1 LPARIDELSRG
12 GKNNQ
17 MPRLTGIHHVTVPTS
32 DPLAASDWYVRVFN
46 FAALLMEERESEVV
60 AVLLQH
66 PCGARLLLRRAASP
80 LAALSEYPSFGLTV
94 ASYTELQ
101 QWVEHLTTFDVEHSV
116 VHHAHPGWTVTL
128 TGPDRVRIQLQ
139 TDEGPGGEDE

>member
-1 LPARIDELSRG
+1 
-12 GKNNQ
+12 

-32 DPLAASDWYVRVFN
+32 DPLAASDWYVRVFD

>member
-1 LPARIDELSRG
+1 
-12 GKNNQ
+12 
-17 MPRLTGIHHVTVPTS
+17 MPRLTGVHHVTVPTS
-32 DPLAASDWYVRVFN
+32 DPLAASDWYVRVFD
-46 FAALLMEERESEVV
+46 FVALLMEERESEVV

-66 PCGARLLLRRAASP
+66 PCGARLLLRRVASP

>member
-1 LPARIDELSRG
+1 MS
-12 GKNNQ
+12 Q
-17 MPRLTGIHHVTVPTS
+17 
-32 DPLAASDWYVRVFN
+32 F
-46 FAALLMEERESEVV
+46 
-60 AVLLQH
+60 
-66 PCGARLLLRRAASP
+66 
-80 LAALSEYPSFGLTV
+80 PSFGLTV
-94 ASYTELQ
+94 ASYTELR